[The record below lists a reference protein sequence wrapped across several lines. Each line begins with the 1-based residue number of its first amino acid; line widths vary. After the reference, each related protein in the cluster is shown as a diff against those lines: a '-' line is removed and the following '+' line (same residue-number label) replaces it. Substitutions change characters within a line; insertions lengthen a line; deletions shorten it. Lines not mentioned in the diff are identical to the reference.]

1 METRLQPVKRLRLNE
16 QALWVKTRKGY
27 GYLKYDNHS
36 HGVPHSIN
44 SDLFW
49 ETKRPFMEKYGV
61 SFVNFGGSAPNG
73 RQQIK
78 DTKIKPQPAFS
89 MLYLKMKINKLKED
103 KSFKKIS

>member
-1 METRLQPVKRLRLNE
+1 
-16 QALWVKTRKGY
+16 
-27 GYLKYDNHS
+27 
-36 HGVPHSIN
+36 
-44 SDLFW
+44 
-49 ETKRPFMEKYGV
+49 MEKYGV

-78 DTKIKPQPAFS
+78 DTKIKPQAAFS